1 MERVI
6 VAVVTSLLC
15 AILNVNGQEKELAWG
30 LKGGANYSTL
40 WDRLE
45 IDGQPGIDYQFKTGF
60 YVGGLANLP
69 LSQKWELQP
78 ELLFSQRN
86 IGIELGGFIGPHVIS
101 DNYKA
106 VRTETLLD
114 LPIIFRYKALSK
126 IFLEA
131 GPQFGFLLDQKEEVK
146 ESPYEDRELSSF
158 DYDKFDAGLTVG
170 VGYSFSPQ
178 FALSLRYLQGLIKRD
193 RSVNSQMFNLGVE
206 YVF

>member
-69 LSQKWELQP
+69 FHKNGS
-78 ELLFSQRN
+78 FNRN
-86 IGIELGGFIGPHVIS
+86 SYSPNVIL
-101 DNYKA
+101 
-106 VRTETLLD
+106 V
-114 LPIIFRYKALSK
+114 
-126 IFLEA
+126 
-131 GPQFGFLLDQKEEVK
+131 
-146 ESPYEDRELSSF
+146 
-158 DYDKFDAGLTVG
+158 
-170 VGYSFSPQ
+170 
-178 FALSLRYLQGLIKRD
+178 
-193 RSVNSQMFNLGVE
+193 
-206 YVF
+206 